1 MKNIRI
7 SICFLSLILSGI
19 SLSFA
24 QLTTAGTFNPATIG
38 GLCSIGFDPTS
49 GNLWVYPCSGT
60 SLYCYSSTGTLLA
73 TVLRPGEVAN
83 DVDLF
88 FTTAP
93 ITLGATL
100 LPGGTLL
107 FINGETGN
115 AEVYAVDKVT
125 GAILATLNTQ
135 FGVSHVVGG
144 GYDPIS
150 QHIFLI
156 QDKVP
161 GSTNANLIAEINTV
175 TGAVI
180 NSFQITGTYS
190 VNYGDLEVSPTGNI
204 YLVSSD
210 EGSIAEFSSQGV
222 LLNTFTLPVG
232 ISNLSGIGLD
242 CANEQA
248 WVSSSSPGAVTQLN
262 NLLCGVILPMNLLG
276 FHASQVEEGV
286 LLDWTSKS
294 ESYNLG
300 FEIEHSA
307 NGSDW
312 NYLGFTDEYEQEDE
326 HYSYTYIHTS
336 PSSTNYYRLKQT
348 DIDGRIEYSDRVAA
362 FFRNGD
368 EHIQLFPT
376 PTQSILRVVGLPP
389 ARNLAFEVTD
399 GTGRVLIQSV
409 FSTEQIDISK
419 LSSGVYY
426 LHIRRDGKIIYNSK
440 IIKE

>member
-1 MKNIRI
+1 M
-7 SICFLSLILSGI
+7 
-19 SLSFA
+19 
-24 QLTTAGTFNPATIG
+24 
-38 GLCSIGFDPTS
+38 
-49 GNLWVYPCSGT
+49 
-60 SLYCYSSTGTLLA
+60 
-73 TVLRPGEVAN
+73 RPGEVAN